1 MNRACRALTLIET
14 LLTLALLAAIVA
26 ASASWTALAGRFGS
40 QAVEPMRREA
50 VADAA
55 FTRIYDDLA
64 TGDFDERRAA
74 SRKDSAANAPER
86 VRLKDAALEIDGRA
100 GVSHVYRLERASRR
114 LERIERTPSGNRTR
128 ILIED
133 VVEFTCALDEE
144 RHVLDVSIELA
155 TDDGPSTILTRRYR
169 VP

>member
-64 TGDFDERRAA
+64 TGDFDERVS
-74 SRKDSAANAPER
+74 SRKDGGANTHER
-86 VRLKDAALEIDGRA
+86 VRVKDGELEIDGRA
-100 GVSHVYRLERASRR
+100 GVTHTYRLDRASGR
-114 LERIERTPSGNRTR
+114 LERIERTGSSSRTR
-128 ILIED
+128 ILIVD
-133 VVEFTCALDEE
+133 VVEFTCVLDAE
-144 RHVLDVSIELA
+144 RQALDVSIELA